1 MLEELVR
8 EIVLGKIKNIQ
19 KKKKTPPEET
29 WQSIEDQGEQEPHLG
44 GINAERGH
52 DLEP

>member
-8 EIVLGKIKNIQ
+8 EIVLGKIKN
-19 KKKKTPPEET
+19 PPEQT

-44 GINAERGH
+44 GIHAERGH
-52 DLEP
+52 DLEL